1 MERPQETFM
10 AKVFLPKGSRDLMP
24 AVMNR
29 RLMVIDTVRE
39 VFARYGF
46 EPLET
51 PAFERIETLTGKYG
65 DEGEKLMFRILKRGA
80 GGEAGEVDLALRYDL
95 TVPLARVMAMNPG
108 IPLPFKRSQI
118 QPVWRAERPQKGR
131 FREFYQC
138 DVDTIGTHSPIAD
151 AECIAVVHDALTS
164 LGLTDFTIRLNHRQI
179 LRMLAEAIDA
189 TEQETSMLQAL
200 DKLDK
205 IGRDGVKKELIE
217 RGFSADQVQRL
228 WTYLDGAPIPGA
240 EEPEA
245 HLRQIFALA
254 LNLGVDPERVHIDR
268 TLARGLDYYTGPV
281 FETVLNGGYSG
292 SISGGGRYDG
302 LIGMFSGK
310 GDVPDV
316 GVSLGIE
323 RIFMIMEEMG
333 LMPDTATT
341 TQVWATVFS
350 EDTRSSTLEAAAKL
364 RQAGIRVQ
372 VSAREGKLGK
382 QFKDATTRGVPFAL
396 VCGPDEA
403 AAGTVVLKNL
413 QTGEQITG
421 TPEQIAIEL
430 GA

>member
-1 MERPQETFM
+1 M

-24 AVMNR
+24 AMMNR
-29 RLMVIDTVRE
+29 RLLVIETVRE

-46 EPLET
+46 EPIET

-65 DEGEKLMFRILKRGA
+65 DEGEKLMFRILKRGE
-80 GGEAGEVDLALRYDL
+80 GGEKGEVDLALRYDL
-95 TVPLARVMAMNPG
+95 TVPLARVVAMNPG
-108 IPLPFKRSQI
+108 LPLPFKRSQI

-138 DVDTIGTHSPIAD
+138 DVDTIGTDSPVAD

-164 LGLTDFTIRLNHRQI
+164 LGLHDFTIRMNHRKI
-179 LRMLAEAIDA
+179 LGALAEAIGA
-189 TEQETSMLQAL
+189 SAQETSMLQAI

-205 IGRDGVKKELIE
+205 IGKDGVQNELLE
-217 RGFSADQVQRL
+217 RGFSQKQADDL
-228 WTYLDGAPIPGA
+228 FAYLDGTTIPGT
-240 EEPEA
+240 EIFEA
-245 HLRQIFALA
+245 HLREILDIA
-254 LNLGVDPERVHIDR
+254 LNLGVNPERVKIDR

-281 FETVLNGGYSG
+281 FETVLNGGYAG

-310 GDVPDV
+310 GDVPAV

-323 RIFMIMEEMG
+323 RIFMLMEDMG
-333 LMPDTATT
+333 LMPDTQTS

-350 EDTRSSTLEAAAKL
+350 AETRASTLEAAAIL

-372 VSAREGKLGK
+372 VSTRTGKLGK
-382 QFKDATTRGVPFAL
+382 QFKDAASRGIPFAL

-403 AAGTVVLKNL
+403 AAGTVVVKNL
-413 QTGEQITG
+413 VTGEQLTG
-421 TPEQIAIEL
+421 TPAQVALEI
-430 GA
+430 GK

>member
-1 MERPQETFM
+1 M

-24 AVMNR
+24 AMMNR
-29 RLMVIDTVRE
+29 RLLVIETVRE

-46 EPLET
+46 EPIET

-65 DEGEKLMFRILKRGA
+65 DEGEKLMFRILKRGE
-80 GGEAGEVDLALRYDL
+80 GGEKGEVDLALRYDL
-95 TVPLARVMAMNPG
+95 TVPLARVVAMNPG
-108 IPLPFKRSQI
+108 LPLPFKRSQI
-118 QPVWRAERPQKGR
+118 QPVWRADRPQKGR

-138 DVDTIGTHSPIAD
+138 DADTIGTDSPVAD

-164 LGLTDFTIRLNHRQI
+164 LGLRDFTIRMNHRKI
-179 LRMLAEAIDA
+179 LGALAEAIGARDH
-189 TEQETSMLQAL
+189 ETSMLQAI

-205 IGRDGVKKELIE
+205 IGKDGVQNELLE
-217 RGFSADQVQRL
+217 RGFSQKQAEDL
-228 WTYLDGAPIPGA
+228 FTYLDGKPIP
-240 EEPEA
+240 ETETFEA
-245 HLRQIFALA
+245 DLREILDIA
-254 LNLGVDPERVHIDR
+254 LNLGVDPERVKIDR

-281 FETVLNGGYSG
+281 FETVLDGDYSG

-310 GDVPDV
+310 GDVPAV

-323 RIFMIMEEMG
+323 RIFMLMEDMG
-333 LMPDTATT
+333 LMPDTQTS

-350 EDTRSSTLEAAAKL
+350 TETRSSTLEAAAAL

-372 VSAREGKLGK
+372 VSTRTGKLGK
-382 QFKDATTRGVPFAL
+382 QFKDASSRGIPFAL

-403 AAGTVVLKNL
+403 AAGTVVVKNL
-413 QTGEQITG
+413 ATGEQFTG
-421 TPEQIAIEL
+421 TPDQVALEIS
-430 GA
+430 G

>member
-1 MERPQETFM
+1 M

-24 AVMNR
+24 ATMNR
-29 RLMVIDTVRE
+29 RLMVIETVRE

-65 DEGEKLMFRILKRGA
+65 DEGEKLMFRILKRGE
-80 GGEAGEVDLALRYDL
+80 GGEAGQVDLALRYDL

-138 DVDTIGTHSPIAD
+138 DVDTIGTDSPIAD
-151 AECIAVVHDALTS
+151 AECIAVVHDALTA
-164 LGLTDFTIRLNHRQI
+164 LGLSDFTIRLNHRQI
-179 LRMLAEAIDA
+179 LSALAEAIDA
-189 TEQETSMLQAL
+189 TEQETSMLQAI

-205 IGRDGVKKELIE
+205 IGRNGVAKELGE
-217 RGFSADQVQRL
+217 RGFSSGQIEKL
-228 WTYLDGAPIPGA
+228 WKYLDGEPIPGTA
-240 EEPEA
+240 EAEA
-245 HLRQIFALA
+245 HLRVILDIALD
-254 LNLGVDPERVHIDR
+254 LGVDSDRVQIDR

-310 GDVPDV
+310 GDVPAV

-323 RIFMIMEEMG
+323 RIFMLMEEMG
-333 LMPDTATT
+333 LMPASQTS

-350 EDTRSSTLEAAAKL
+350 AETRSSTIEAAAIL

-372 VSAREGKLGK
+372 VSTREGKLGK
-382 QFKDATTRGVPFAL
+382 QFKEASSRGVPFAL

-413 QTGEQITG
+413 TTGEQHTG
-421 TPEQIAIEL
+421 TPDQIAHEL

>member
-1 MERPQETFM
+1 M
-10 AKVFLPKGSRDLMP
+10 AKVFLPKGTRDLMP
-24 AVMNR
+24 ATMNR

-65 DEGEKLMFRILKRGA
+65 DEGEKLMFRILKRGE
-80 GGEAGEVDLALRYDL
+80 GGKRGEVDQALRYDL

-118 QPVWRAERPQKGR
+118 QPVWRADRPQRGR

-138 DVDTIGTHSPIAD
+138 DVDTIGTDSPIAD
-151 AECIAVVHDALTS
+151 AECIAVVHDALTA
-164 LGLTDFTIRLNHRQI
+164 LGLTDFTIRVNHRV
-179 LRMLAEAIDA
+179 LLGAMAAAMGAAD
-189 TEQETSMLQAL
+189 QEVSLLQAL

-205 IGRDGVKKELIE
+205 VGRDGVEKELLE
-217 RGFSADQVQRL
+217 RGFSGEQTTQL
-228 WTYLDGAPIPGA
+228 WGFLDGGTIPGA
-240 EEPEA
+240 AEA
-245 HLRQIFALA
+245 EAQLKTIVDLA
-254 LNLGVDPERVHIDR
+254 YMLGVDPDRVAVDR

-302 LIGMFSGK
+302 LVGMFSGK
-310 GDVPDV
+310 GDVPAV

-323 RIFMIMEEMG
+323 RIFMLMEEMG
-333 LMPDTATT
+333 LMPDTPTT

-350 EDTRSSTLEAAAKL
+350 EDTRAATLEAAAIL
-364 RQAGIRVQ
+364 RKAGVRVQ
-372 VSAREGKLGK
+372 VSTRVGKLGK
-382 QFKDATTRGVPFAL
+382 QFKDATSRGVPFVL
-396 VCGPDEA
+396 LCGPDEA
-403 AAGTVVLKNL
+403 AAGKVTLKNL
-413 QTGEQITG
+413 ATGEQETAE
-421 TPEQIAIEL
+421 PAQIASSL
-430 GA
+430 SV

>member
-1 MERPQETFM
+1 M
-10 AKVFLPKGSRDLMP
+10 AKVFLPKGTRDLMP
-24 AVMNR
+24 ASMNR

-46 EPLET
+46 DPLET

-65 DEGEKLMFRILKRGA
+65 DEGEKLMFRILKRGE
-80 GGEAGEVDLALRYDL
+80 GGTKGEVDLALRYDL

-118 QPVWRAERPQKGR
+118 QPVWRADRPQRGR

-138 DVDTIGTHSPIAD
+138 DVDTVGTDSPIAD
-151 AECIAVVHDALTS
+151 AECIAVVHDSLTAL
-164 LGLTDFTIRLNHRQI
+164 GFTDFTIRVNHR
-179 LRMLAEAIDA
+179 LLLKSLAAAIGA
-189 TEQETSMLQAL
+189 EQSETSMLQAL

-205 IGRDGVKKELIE
+205 VGRNGVEKELLE
-217 RGFSADQVQRL
+217 RGFTGDQAHRL
-228 WTYLDGAPIPGA
+228 WGYLDGADIPGA
-240 EEPEA
+240 AEA
-245 HLRQIFALA
+245 EAQLKRIVDLA
-254 LNLGVDPERVHIDR
+254 LDMGVDPDRVTIDR

-281 FETVLNGGYSG
+281 FETVLNGDYSG
-292 SISGGGRYDG
+292 SVSGGGRYDG

-310 GDVPDV
+310 GDVPAV

-323 RIFMIMEEMG
+323 RIFMLMEEMG
-333 LMPDTATT
+333 LVPDNSTS

-350 EDTRSSTLEAAAKL
+350 KETMPATLEAATQL
-364 RQAGIRVQ
+364 RTAGVRVQ
-372 VSAREGKLGK
+372 VSTRIGKLGK
-382 QFKDATTRGVPFAL
+382 QFKDAASKGIPFAL

-413 QTGEQITG
+413 TTGEQFSG
-421 TPEQIAIEL
+421 TAQELIGEL
-430 GA
+430 GV

>member
-1 MERPQETFM
+1 M
-10 AKVFLPKGSRDLMP
+10 AKVFLPKGTRDLMP
-24 AVMNR
+24 ATMNR

-65 DEGEKLMFRILKRGA
+65 DEGEKLMFRILKRGE
-80 GGEAGEVDLALRYDL
+80 GGKRGEVDQALRYDL

-118 QPVWRAERPQKGR
+118 QPVWRADRPQRGR

-138 DVDTIGTHSPIAD
+138 DVDTIGTDSPIAD
-151 AECIAVVHDALTS
+151 AECIAVVHDALTA
-164 LGLTDFTIRLNHRQI
+164 LGLTDFTIRVNHRV
-179 LRMLAEAIDA
+179 LLGAMAAAMGAAD
-189 TEQETSMLQAL
+189 QEVSLLQAL

-205 IGRDGVKKELIE
+205 VGRDGVEKELLE
-217 RGFSADQVQRL
+217 RGFSGEQVTQL
-228 WTYLDGAPIPGA
+228 WGFLDGGTIPGA
-240 EEPEA
+240 ADAEA
-245 HLRQIFALA
+245 QLKTIVELA
-254 LNLGVDPERVHIDR
+254 YTLGVDPDRVAVDR

-302 LIGMFSGK
+302 LVGMFSGK
-310 GDVPDV
+310 GDVPAV

-323 RIFMIMEEMG
+323 RIFMLMEEMG
-333 LMPDTATT
+333 LMPDTPTT

-350 EDTRSSTLEAAAKL
+350 EDTRAATLEAAAVL
-364 RQAGIRVQ
+364 RKAGVRVQ
-372 VSAREGKLGK
+372 VSTRVGKLGK
-382 QFKDATTRGVPFAL
+382 QFKDATSRGVPFVL
-396 VCGPDEA
+396 LCGPDEA
-403 AAGTVVLKNL
+403 AAGKVTLKNL
-413 QTGEQITG
+413 ATGEQQTAE
-421 TPEQIAIEL
+421 PAQIASAL

>member
-1 MERPQETFM
+1 M

-24 AVMNR
+24 AMMNR
-29 RLMVIDTVRE
+29 RLLVIDTIRD

-65 DEGEKLMFRILKRGA
+65 DEGEKLMFRILKRGE
-80 GGEAGEVDLALRYDL
+80 GGEKGEVDLALRYDL
-95 TVPLARVMAMNPG
+95 TVPLARVVAMNPG

-138 DVDTIGTHSPIAD
+138 DVDTIGTESPVAD
-151 AECIAVVHDALTS
+151 AECVAVVHDALTA
-164 LGLTDFTIRLNHRQI
+164 LGLSDFTIRLNHRQI
-179 LRMLAEAIDA
+179 LRGLAEAIDA
-189 TEQETSMLQAL
+189 VDQETSMLQAI

-205 IGRDGVKKELIE
+205 IGRDGVQKELTE
-217 RGFSADQVQRL
+217 RGFSSRQISEL
-228 WTYLDGAPIPGA
+228 WRYLDGAPIPGTD
-240 EEPEA
+240 EFENN
-245 HLRQIFALA
+245 LREILDIALD
-254 LNLGVDPERVHIDR
+254 LGVHPDRVHIDR

-281 FETVLNGGYSG
+281 FETVLNGGYSS

-310 GDVPDV
+310 GDVPAV

-323 RIFMIMEEMG
+323 RIFMLMEEMG
-333 LMPDTATT
+333 LMPDTQTN

-350 EDTRSSTLEAAAKL
+350 SETRSSTLEAAAVL

-372 VSAREGKLGK
+372 VSTRTGKLGK
-382 QFKDATTRGVPFAL
+382 QFKDASSRGVPFVL

-413 QTGEQITG
+413 ATGEQFTG
-421 TPEQIAIEL
+421 TPGQVALEL
-430 GA
+430 GG